1 MHLHEHLPL
10 IFSKYKMDECKFY
23 LYNGFC
29 MIHLNVKLL
38 NSHQNISQFIA
49 DKIVDVFIFIFLI
62 SNVN

>member
-1 MHLHEHLPL
+1 
-10 IFSKYKMDECKFY
+10 MDECKFY

-62 SNVN
+62 SNVNW